1 MPWEDEL
8 RRLDE
13 DREAFRDFDEARPL
27 PNDRLTPR
35 QRVDVLLDAGTFLE
49 IGARARGQ
57 SAGIGARRADGAVPG
72 DGIVAGFGTIAGRA
86 AGVVSEDPLA
96 LASTD
101 GEVGKNKVLRVLAH
115 VYQGEL
121 PMVYLADGPVAPSE
135 ISARPEGGLLG
146 RYSDRQLVVPELH
159 LESRSSPLVMVALGR
174 LRAESLR
181 LAAAA
186 DLVIQRRDA
195 PPRAGADGEIADLA
209 VGSDE
214 EAVAVVLRFL
224 TLLPESP
231 DGALRR
237 SAESASWGPAR
248 RLRDDVD
255 PAALTCRELLAAVF
269 DQHSLLALD
278 AAGDPALVVGLAR
291 LGGYPVAFAVGSSDS
306 SGLGESR
313 LRRMSR
319 VARIASRFR
328 LPIVLLQHGAA
339 YGRETLEAPRSIERL
354 SELITLLHAAPVP
367 KLCLVSGRG
376 HVLGD
381 FALGGREL
389 GTHYIAAW
397 PQSRIGVD
405 DLAAFTTEAAA
416 SEAAEG
422 PWQAAGLGLLD
433 DVILPS
439 ETPARLASMLRLL
452 APSRGLPPAHLGMD
466 RRIPYR

>member
-57 SAGIGARRADGAVPG
+57 GASGGERRGAVPG
-72 DGIVAGFGTIAGRA
+72 DGIVAGFGTIAGGP

-96 LASTD
+96 LAATD

-115 VYQGEL
+115 AYQGKL
-121 PMVYLADGPVAPSE
+121 PVVYFADGPPLPGEVKS
-135 ISARPEGGLLG
+135 RTEGGLLG

-159 LESRSSPLVMVALGR
+159 LEPRTRPLVMVAFGPLRSESR
-174 LRAESLR
+174 L
-181 LAAAA
+181 LAAGA
-186 DLVIQRRDA
+186 DLVVKRRDA
-195 PPRAGADGEIADLA
+195 SPAPPASIEEEIADLA

-224 TLLPESP
+224 SLLPESP
-231 DGALRR
+231 DATLGR
-237 SAESASWGPAR
+237 SAESAAWGPAR

-255 PAALTCRELLAAVF
+255 PAALTGRELLAAVF
-269 DQHSLLALD
+269 DQHSLLAFD
-278 AAGDPALVVGLAR
+278 AAGDATLVSGLAR
-291 LGGYPVAFAVGSSDS
+291 LGGYPVAFAVGSSDAT
-306 SGLGESR
+306 GLGEAR

-319 VARIASRFR
+319 IARIAKLFR
-328 LPIVLLQHGAA
+328 LPIVLLQHGGA
-339 YGRETLEAPRSIERL
+339 YARDAVESPRGVERL
-354 SELITLLHAAPVP
+354 SELITLLHDADVP

-381 FALGGREL
+381 FVLGGREL

-405 DLAAFTTEAAA
+405 DVAAFTTEAAA
-416 SEAAEG
+416 SDVPDG

-439 ETPARLASMLRLL
+439 ETPARLAAMLRLL
-452 APSRGLPPAHLGMD
+452 APSRALPPAHLGME
-466 RRIPYR
+466 RRIPFR